1 MSRDNEKIIKEI
13 LNRVEGDTVNIDNLE
28 EILCDTVRQYR
39 IEKINN
45 GKYNLEQI
53 LSLYKTDMEMQEFAE
68 NTIKNR
74 MYTLK
79 HFINFVKKNIE
90 EITVIDLKAY
100 LNMKR
105 KSVKASTINGLIA
118 SLKAFFSWAVEEE
131 YIEFNPAKKLKKLKE
146 GIRLREPLSIE
157 NVERLRIACKTDR
170 ERALVEFLLA
180 TGMRVSEVSNV
191 NVSDLDFYENK
202 LKTIG
207 KGNKERFILFNDK
220 CKLYLKEYL
229 NNRKGESDALFIA
242 ERKPFG
248 RMGVRALEKML
259 KRISER
265 KITDTN
271 VFPHKLRHTF
281 ATQLFSS
288 GANITTVQFLLG
300 HENIMTTQRYVKTS
314 FEKVNYEYNKCLAI

>member
-1 MSRDNEKIIKEI
+1 MSRDNEKMIKDI
-13 LNRVEGDTVNIDNLE
+13 MNKVENNISKSKLE
-28 EILCDTVRQYR
+28 EILYDTVRQYHV
-39 IEKINN
+39 EKIDNK
-45 GKYNLEQI
+45 KYNLKEI
-53 LSLYKTDMEMQEFAE
+53 ISLYKTDMEIQEYAK

-74 MYTLK
+74 MYFLNN
-79 HFINFVKKNIE
+79 FINFVKKDIE
-90 EITVIDLKAY
+90 DITIVDLKAY

-105 KSVKASTINGLIA
+105 KTTIPSTINGFIA
-118 SLKAFFSWAVEEE
+118 SLKAFFTWAVEEG
-131 YIEFNPAKKLKKLKE
+131 YIDINPANRLRKTKVGSK
-146 GIRLREPLSIE
+146 LREPLSIE
-157 NVERLRIACKTDR
+157 NIERLRIACKTNR

-180 TGMRVSEVSNV
+180 TGMRVSEVVNV

-202 LKTIG
+202 LKTTG

-229 NNRKGESDALFIA
+229 DNRKGESDALFIA

-248 RMGVRALEKML
+248 RMGARALEKLL
-259 KRISER
+259 KKISER

-281 ATQLFSS
+281 ATQLFSG
-288 GANITTVQFLLG
+288 GANITTIQFLLG
-300 HENIMTTQRYVKTS
+300 HESITTTQRYVKTS

>member
-1 MSRDNEKIIKEI
+1 MSRDNEKMIKDI
-13 LNRVEGDTVNIDNLE
+13 MNRVENNISKDELE
-28 EILCDTVRQYR
+28 EILYDTVRQYHV
-39 IEKINN
+39 EKIDNK
-45 GKYNLEQI
+45 KYNLKEI
-53 LSLYKTDMEMQEFAE
+53 ISLYKTDMEIQEYAK

-74 MYTLK
+74 MYFLNN
-79 HFINFVKKNIE
+79 FISFVKKDIE
-90 EITVIDLKAY
+90 DITVVDLKAY

-105 KSVKASTINGLIA
+105 KTTMPSTINGFIA
-118 SLKAFFSWAVEEE
+118 SLKAFFSWAVEEG
-131 YIEFNPAKKLKKLKE
+131 YIDINPASRLRKTKVGMK
-146 GIRLREPLSIE
+146 LREPLSVE
-157 NVERLRIACKTDR
+157 NIERLRIACKTDR

-180 TGMRVSEVSNV
+180 TGMRVSEVVNV

-202 LKTIG
+202 LKTTG

-229 NNRKGESDALFIA
+229 DNRKGESDALFIA

-248 RMGVRALEKML
+248 RMGARALEKLL
-259 KRISER
+259 KKISER

-281 ATQLFSS
+281 ATQLFSG
-288 GANITTVQFLLG
+288 GANITTIQFLLG
-300 HENIMTTQRYVKTS
+300 HESITTTQRYVKTS

>member
-1 MSRDNEKIIKEI
+1 MSRDNEKMIKDI
-13 LNRVEGDTVNIDNLE
+13 MNRVENNISKDELE
-28 EILCDTVRQYR
+28 EILYDTVRQYHV
-39 IEKINN
+39 EKIDNK
-45 GKYNLEQI
+45 KYNLKEI
-53 LSLYKTDMEMQEFAE
+53 ISLYKTDMEIQEYAK

-74 MYTLK
+74 MYFLNN
-79 HFINFVKKNIE
+79 FISFVKKDIE
-90 EITVIDLKAY
+90 DITVVDLKAY

-105 KSVKASTINGLIA
+105 KTTMPSTINGFIA
-118 SLKAFFSWAVEEE
+118 SLKAFFSWAVEEG
-131 YIEFNPAKKLKKLKE
+131 YIDINPANRLRKTKVGMK
-146 GIRLREPLSIE
+146 LREPLSVE
-157 NVERLRIACKTDR
+157 NIERLRIACKTDR

-180 TGMRVSEVSNV
+180 TGMRVSEVVNV

-202 LKTIG
+202 LKTTG

-229 NNRKGESDALFIA
+229 DNRKGESDALFIA

-248 RMGVRALEKML
+248 RMGARALEKLL
-259 KRISER
+259 KKISER

-281 ATQLFSS
+281 ATQLFSG
-288 GANITTVQFLLG
+288 GANITTIQFLLG
-300 HENIMTTQRYVKTS
+300 HESITTTQRYVKTS